1 MLFLQR
7 KGGGKQGKSCVLL
20 KNTPNER
27 LLDDQ
32 AGRNAELQ
40 TWIKAASTSF
50 PLPRHFAGRIQL
62 FYG

>member
-1 MLFLQR
+1 
-7 KGGGKQGKSCVLL
+7 VLL